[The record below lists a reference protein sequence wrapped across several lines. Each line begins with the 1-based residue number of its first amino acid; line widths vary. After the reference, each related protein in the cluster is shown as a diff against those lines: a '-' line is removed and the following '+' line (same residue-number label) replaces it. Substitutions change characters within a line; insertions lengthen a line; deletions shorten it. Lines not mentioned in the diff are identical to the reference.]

1 MKNYIFGVH
10 SKIRLLGGSGS
21 VKTRG
26 AVCRFKWGG
35 GGVGKKEGV
44 VFLKRGFDT
53 SMHTVIDLPHYD

>member
-1 MKNYIFGVH
+1 MGVRMKNYIFGVH

-35 GGVGKKEGV
+35 GLRGGGGWQERGGSIFEEG
-44 VFLKRGFDT
+44 
-53 SMHTVIDLPHYD
+53 I

>member
-35 GGVGKKEGV
+35 GLGWQERGGNIFEEG
-44 VFLKRGFDT
+44 
-53 SMHTVIDLPHYD
+53 I